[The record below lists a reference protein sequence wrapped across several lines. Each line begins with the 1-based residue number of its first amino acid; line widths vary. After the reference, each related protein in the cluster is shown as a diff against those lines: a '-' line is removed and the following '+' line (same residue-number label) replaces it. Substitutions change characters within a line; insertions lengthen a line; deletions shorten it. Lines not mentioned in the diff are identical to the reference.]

1 MAHVYILYSKTANRH
16 YIGSCKH
23 LSDRLEL
30 HKNKAFSKSFTS
42 VYDDWELVHQ
52 IGDLTYSQ
60 ARQIER
66 HIKRMKSRKYI
77 ENLTIYP
84 EITNKLLQRYPPG

>member
-1 MAHVYILYSKTANRH
+1 MAHVYVLYSKTANRH

-23 LSDRLEL
+23 LSDRLKL
-30 HKNKAFSKSFTS
+30 HREKVFSKSFTS